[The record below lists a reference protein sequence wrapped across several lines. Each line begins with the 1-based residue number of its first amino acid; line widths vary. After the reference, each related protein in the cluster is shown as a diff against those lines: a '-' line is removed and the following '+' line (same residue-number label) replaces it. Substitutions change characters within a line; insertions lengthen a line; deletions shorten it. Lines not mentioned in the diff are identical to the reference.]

1 MIVLRMT
8 WNNKKLFSDKFYIKT
23 NLKGRKIDRQ
33 CKLKRYLRYEEY
45 IIRQCKVNSYISFK
59 NFEHAILISNI
70 PNILIFFLHL
80 NIFILS
86 ESKLPSKI

>member
-8 WNNKKLFSDKFYIKT
+8 WNNKNLFLDKSYIKT

-45 IIRQCKVNSYISFK
+45 IIRQCKVNSYLVSN
-59 NFEHAILISNI
+59 NFENVTCQ
-70 PNILIFFLHL
+70 N
-80 NIFILS
+80 
-86 ESKLPSKI
+86 